1 MAKLITTN
9 IVGSADE
16 RVWSQAQSI
25 MHGEDSQTLVVLQLK
40 SEEED
45 SLIDL
50 ATIGTEIIT
59 EIETRHLSS
68 DIDVITKQ
76 ILGESKLGIIT
87 QIVVASLI
95 GKTLFMYGQGEIDV
109 YLARNGELAR
119 LKKNWGTGES
129 LKGELVEGDK
139 VVIGT
144 PEFVNEVSLGEFK
157 KVITEDENPAEVLTP
172 LIRQRENS
180 IGVAAVVGI
189 FQPSSEVVLAIK
201 SPWWKN
207 VNTQELKVFRRAD
220 GPSKVNL
227 WIGVFVFVLLFIMI
241 GVGIVRRT
249 RQLEEAKFITLNTSI
264 VAKVSET
271 VSVGDL
277 NPERAKILLTQARG
291 EVENYLSD
299 AEIRDEYKDKARK
312 LLIEIE
318 VAEEKAFKKS
328 EITLN
333 TLAELAILAD
343 GLTANQMKSDGK
355 GNLVFLDD
363 AKSRLVSMNLSD
375 RSRQV
380 IASGEKDNLVDIALT
395 ESKVYGLNDSGV
407 EELFWKKDDVK
418 KVIEPDEFWK
428 DPTYIEQFAGNI
440 YVFDREQ
447 SEIWKYPVLTDSFGA
462 RRRWLA
468 AGITPDLTK
477 VVDMK
482 VVGDVWL
489 LTETGKI
496 ERYSRGA
503 PVNFSMEGFPAK
515 GESKK
520 FVNPV
525 AVWATDSLIYVLESG
540 ASRVVVF
547 NDDGKYESQYV
558 NSEFSKAQ
566 DLVVVDDKAY
576 VLIDNVVKEFG
587 L

>member
-16 RVWSQAQSI
+16 RVWSQAQATV
-25 MHGEDSQTLVVLQLK
+25 HGEDNQTLVVLQLK

-45 SLIDL
+45 SLVDL
-50 ATIGTEIIT
+50 STIGTEIIT
-59 EIETRHLSS
+59 EIETRHLGS
-68 DIDVITKQ
+68 DLTQAVES
-76 ILGESKLGIIT
+76 ILGEPKEGITI
-87 QIVVASLI
+87 QIVVGSVT
-95 GKTLFMYGQGEIDV
+95 GNTLSMYGRGEIEA
-109 YLARNGELAR
+109 YLSRDGKLAQ
-119 LKKNWGTGES
+119 LKKNWGVGEV
-129 LKGELVEGDK
+129 LNGQLEEEDVVVITTPELVA
-139 VVIGT
+139 
-144 PEFVNEVSLGEFK
+144 EVGMSEFK
-157 KVITEDENPAEVLTP
+157 RVVTEDENPAEVLTP
-172 LIRQRENS
+172 LIRKRENP

-189 FQPSSEVVLAIK
+189 VELSPEIVVENT
-201 SPWWKN
+201 SPWWDKMI
-207 VNTQELKVFRRAD
+207 KR
-220 GPSKVNL
+220 GPKISTPNENPRKINF
-227 WIGVFVFVLLFIMI
+227 WIGLAVFLLLFIMI
-241 GVGIVRRT
+241 GVGMVRRVK
-249 RQLEEAKFITLNTSI
+249 QIEETKFNTLNTSI
-264 VAKVSET
+264 TAKISET

-277 NPERAKILLTQARG
+277 NPDRAKILLTQARS
-291 EVENYLSD
+291 EVEIYLGSE
-299 AEIRDEYKDKARK
+299 AKDEYKDKARK
-312 LLIEIE
+312 LLVEIE
-318 VAEEKAFKKS
+318 SAEEKAFKKS
-328 EITLN
+328 GIQLN
-333 TLAELAILAD
+333 TVAELSILSE
-343 GLTANQMKSDGK
+343 GLTAKQMKSDGK
-355 GNLVFLDD
+355 GNLIFLDS
-363 AKSRLVSMNLSD
+363 AKSKLVSMNLSD

-380 IASGEKDNLVDIALT
+380 ISSAENDDLVDIALT
-395 ESKVYGLNDSGV
+395 ESKVYGLNTSGV
-407 EELFWKKDDVK
+407 EELFWKKDEVK

-428 DPTYIEQFAGNI
+428 DPTYIEQFAGNL

-447 SEIWKYPVLTDSFGA
+447 SEIWKYPVLTDSFGD

-482 VVGDVWL
+482 VVGDIWL

-515 GESKK
+515 AEDKR

-525 AVWATDSLIYVLESG
+525 AVWATESLVYVLEAG
-540 ASRVVVF
+540 AERVVVF
-547 NDDGKYESQYV
+547 GDDGKYESQYV